1 MNIADLD
8 PLSCALFLIA
18 AFTLSGLC
26 HTAWLAMPGSHR
38 FAIPLD
44 GGRTFAG
51 RRLLGDNKTLRGFA
65 VMVPAT
71 GITFA
76 LLASVLR
83 ALPDRLDGLWPLSPT
98 GYALLGM
105 WAAIGFMGGELP
117 NSFIKR
123 RLDIPPG
130 ARAQGRFAG
139 PFFFVVDRLDSIL
152 GLMLALGVAVP
163 VPWRTWLFVAAIGPA
178 LHGLFSV
185 ALFRLGVKARAA

>member
-1 MNIADLD
+1 MNTADLD
-8 PLSCALFLIA
+8 PLSCAFFLIG
-18 AFTLSGLC
+18 AFTLSGVC
-26 HTAWLAMPGSHR
+26 HTAWLAMPGSQR

-44 GGRTFAG
+44 GGRTLGG
-51 RRLLGDNKTLRGFA
+51 RRLLGANKTLRGFA

-76 LLASVLR
+76 LLASVLG
-83 ALPDRLDGLWPLSPT
+83 ALPIGLKGLWLFSPV

-105 WAAIGFMGGELP
+105 WAAVGFMAGELP

-123 RLDIPPG
+123 QLDIAPG
-130 ARAQGRFAG
+130 TAAQGRFAG
-139 PFFFVVDRLDSIL
+139 PLFFVVDRLDSIL
-152 GLMLALGVAVP
+152 GLMLALAVAVP
-163 VPWRTWLFVAAIGPA
+163 VPWRTWVFVALIGPA